1 MITPARAALASAWL
15 TVFAAAVCL
24 APPAEAEA
32 QKTDAATVRVF
43 AAASLKNALDEA
55 SSAFTHATATKVSVS
70 YAASSA
76 LAKQIEQAAPADVF
90 ISADLDWMDYLAGKD
105 LIDGA
110 TRSNLLGNRLVLIA
124 PASSPAAFELKPG
137 IDLATAIGGS
147 KLATGDVKSV
157 PAGKYAK
164 TALENLGV
172 WDAVAPKIAPAENV
186 RAALALVA
194 HGEAA
199 FGIVYE
205 TDARAEP
212 KVKVAG
218 VFPNETHP
226 PIVYPIAMTK
236 TAASP
241 QAAKAFLSF
250 LKTRAA
256 AAVFA
261 KHGFTVLH

>member
-1 MITPARAALASAWL
+1 M
-15 TVFAAAVCL
+15 
-24 APPAEAEA
+24 
-32 QKTDAATVRVF
+32 
-43 AAASLKNALDEA
+43 
-55 SSAFTHATATKVSVS
+55 
-70 YAASSA
+70 
-76 LAKQIEQAAPADVF
+76 F

-105 LIDGA
+105 LIEGA

-124 PASSPAAFELKPG
+124 PASSPATFDIKPG
-137 IDLATAIGGS
+137 FDLAAAIGGS
-147 KLATGDVKSV
+147 KLATGDVKAV

-164 TALENLGV
+164 AALEKLGV
-172 WDAVAPKIAPAENV
+172 WDAVAPKIAPVENV

-199 FGIVYE
+199 FAIVYE

-218 VFPNETHP
+218 VFPKETHP
-226 PIVYPIAMTK
+226 PILYPIAMTK
-236 TAASP
+236 AAASP

-250 LKTRAA
+250 LKTPAA

-261 KHGFTVLH
+261 KHGFTVVN